1 MRAIQT
7 LTFLAAT
14 TVPACEDP
22 DSNHIDY
29 ESDAMQHLIDYR
41 RDSRLDYSLDSSSID
56 SNTTKIISIS
66 SDDLNLDPLLDGMMI
81 EVYQFDTMDL
91 SLED

>member
-14 TVPACEDP
+14 TIPACEDP
-22 DSNHIDY
+22 DSNNIDY

-41 RDSRLDYSLDSSSID
+41 RDSRLDYSLD

-81 EVYQFDTMDL
+81 EVHQFDTMDL
-91 SLED
+91 SIED

>member
-14 TVPACEDP
+14 TIPACEDP
-22 DSNHIDY
+22 DSNNIDY

-81 EVYQFDTMDL
+81 EVHQFDTMDL

>member
-14 TVPACEDP
+14 TIPACEDP
-22 DSNHIDY
+22 DSNTTDY

-41 RDSRLDYSLDSSSID
+41 RDSRLDHSLDSSSVD
-56 SNTTKIISIS
+56 SASTKIISIS
-66 SDDLNLDPLLDGMMI
+66 SSELNLDPLLDGMMI
-81 EVYQFDTMDL
+81 EVHQFDTMDL

>member
-7 LTFLAAT
+7 LTLAAT
-14 TVPACEDP
+14 TIPACEDP
-22 DSNHIDY
+22 DLNNVDY

-41 RDSRLDYSLDSSSID
+41 RDSRLDRSFDSSSTD
-56 SNTTKIISIS
+56 SSTTKIISIS
-66 SDDLNLDPLLDGMMI
+66 SDDLNLDPLDGMMI
-81 EVYQFDTMDL
+81 EIHQFDTMDL